1 MSMSKKVAA
10 RVVLT
15 MARPHGAS
23 PLDGTCLHG
32 WNRSDKHMEFDYPNI
47 MLELYF
53 ACEPSVLLPFKP
65 CLIIT
70 ISYLGKED
78 TEKDSNGERAE
89 KAVLSHYLMHY

>member
-1 MSMSKKVAA
+1 MSKKLAA

-32 WNRSDKHMEFDYPNI
+32 WKRSDKHMEFDYPNI

-53 ACEPSVLLPFKP
+53 ACEP
-65 CLIIT
+65 IIT

-78 TEKDSNGERAE
+78 TEKDSNGPVRMSVCFYTR
-89 KAVLSHYLMHY
+89 KKQYCPII